1 MNKKNHNV
9 EHFKYSKNL
18 IILMLILFSFF
29 FLLLIFADGF
39 SLKNIINIIK
49 EPSSKN
55 VISDLL
61 ANTGGDIIF
70 GLLGIVTTVVAIIV
84 ELASN
89 RYTARVSD
97 LFVRDKV
104 NMFYMILLS
113 ITSMNLIIILYFSR
127 DYLIPHFLMN
137 LTTFFMVICVLTLVP
152 YFVYL
157 FKFLEP
163 DSIISRIELDI
174 INNIKKVR
182 LIKNLT
188 KENNHKIIY
197 HQTKVVKG
205 IDQLADIVLNSIDKY
220 DKVLA
225 TSCIKSMK
233 TLVNDYLDIKQKEN
247 FIDLW
252 YHPSDIVRFNNA
264 DFVTL
269 MDYSFDLIVQEKTW
283 LEHKIFRQLSTIFQ
297 ESLNKSRDICNFTAQ
312 CFQAI
317 GLKAIENNNINIIG
331 LVIKFFNTMMR
342 ASINSNDI
350 RTCFNL
356 LNQYRLFGENFI
368 KANKAELII
377 EIAGYFKYYGM
388 IAKELKGMNFILE
401 TTAHDLC
408 YLNRQAYLNGLDENQ
423 EILNIILTIDQSLEG
438 EKISSLRGIRKA
450 QIMLFCFYMSLQNE
464 KSTQLAKRIFLDII
478 DEVNIKGGFIRVFDI
493 IKELKYIKAEF
504 WEIIDRGVNID
515 YMSDEHKKF
524 LIDFLDWMI
533 TREIIVYSYN
543 LLNNNLSKT
552 EEIINDFYVCI
563 QNLPKEIPSE
573 LNDFE
578 NVFGRNNLD
587 NRKNIFEHII
597 NLSEKINN
605 EKVLKD
611 KILLIKSF
619 SINQINDSFI
629 KSIKK
634 GFKKFDDNLT
644 KKVKKLL

>member
-1 MNKKNHNV
+1 MI
-9 EHFKYSKNL
+9 L
-18 IILMLILFSFF
+18 IIV
-29 FLLLIFADGF
+29 DGF
-39 SLKNIINIIK
+39 SLVNIFKIIK
-49 EPSSKN
+49 EPNSEN

-61 ANTGGDIIF
+61 ANAGGEIIF
-70 GLLGIVTTVVAIIV
+70 GLLGIVMTVVAIIV

-104 NMFYMILLS
+104 NMLYLILLS
-113 ITSMNLIIILYFSR
+113 ITSIDLIIILFFSR
-127 DYLIPHFLMN
+127 DYLIPHFLIS
-137 LTTFFMVICVLTLVP
+137 LTTLFMVICVLTLVP
-152 YFVYL
+152 YFVYV

-174 INNIKKVR
+174 LNNIKKVR
-182 LIKNLT
+182 LIKKISKKNKLIIT
-188 KENNHKIIY
+188 NNQI
-197 HQTKVVKG
+197 KVVQG

-233 TLVNDYLDIKQKEN
+233 TLINNYLDIKQEEN
-247 FIDLW
+247 FIDQW

-269 MDYSFDLIVQEKTW
+269 MDYSFDLIVKEKSW
-283 LEHKIFRQLSTIFQ
+283 LEHKIFRQLNTIFQ

-312 CFQAI
+312 CFQVI
-317 GLKAIENNNINIIG
+317 GLKAIENNNINIIN
-331 LVIKFFNTMMR
+331 LIIKFFNTMLR

-356 LNQYRLFGENFI
+356 LNQYRLLGENLI
-368 KANKAELII
+368 KANKSELII
-377 EIAGYFKYYGM
+377 EIANYFKYYGM

-423 EILNIILTIDQSLEG
+423 EILNIILTIDQTLEG

-450 QIMLFCFYMSLQNE
+450 QIMLFCFYMSLQDK
-464 KSTQLAKRIFLDII
+464 KSKELAQRIFLDITDEI
-478 DEVNIKGGFIRVFDI
+478 DLKGGFVRIFDI

-515 YMSDEHKKF
+515 YLSDEHKKF
-524 LIDFLDWMI
+524 LIDFFNWLVN
-533 TREIIVYSYN
+533 RQIIFYSYN
-543 LLNNNLSKT
+543 FLNDNLDKN
-552 EEIINDFYVCI
+552 EEIINDFFICL

-573 LNDFE
+573 LIDFE
-578 NVFGRNNLD
+578 DLFGRDKLD

-597 NLSEKINN
+597 KLSEKLNDD
-605 EKVLKD
+605 EELKD
-611 KILLIKSF
+611 KILLIKA
-619 SINQINDSFI
+619 INLNQINETFI
-629 KSIKK
+629 KSIRK
-634 GFKKFDDNLT
+634 GFYKFRDNLI
-644 KKVKKLL
+644 KKVKRLL